1 MSVLTRLAYALGR
14 RDEVANQ
21 KLAERL
27 AAKHDTAGIR
37 EIADNLKNPNRA
49 IQADCLKVL
58 YEIGYLAPELVAPF
72 VEDLLGLLAS
82 RNNRLVWGAMIG
94 LSTIATLEPKRIYAR
109 RAKIQEAVRTGSVI
123 TVDNGVKTLALVAA
137 QTGTYR
143 RSLFPYLLEHLRA
156 CRPKDIPQH
165 AESILVAVN
174 AGNKAEFLEVIE
186 ARAQSMPA
194 SRAARIRRVIR
205 EARKR

>member
-1 MSVLTRLAYALGR
+1 
-14 RDEVANQ
+14 
-21 KLAERL
+21 
-27 AAKHDTAGIR
+27 
-37 EIADNLKNPNRA
+37 
-49 IQADCLKVL
+49 
-58 YEIGYLAPELVAPF
+58 
-72 VEDLLGLLAS
+72 
-82 RNNRLVWGAMIG
+82 MIG

-174 AGNKAEFLEVIE
+174 SGNKAEFLEVIE